1 MPSLIDVITPIY
13 KRMKRYFYLL
23 LLNFLIVSF
32 TYAQVKV
39 TGKVQT
45 DNNVPLVAAT
55 AYLMKAKT
63 AIILKAV
70 VTDENGEYQFTD
82 VQTGSYYIDV
92 KMIGYTSNKSNT
104 FDINKTTYNVATILL
119 NADTRKLQEVAVE
132 GKRPMVESKPGK
144 LVLNVEN
151 SPLAAGNNALDIVQR
166 APGVSLDNNNN
177 LQLMGQSGVSVTIDG
192 RQTYMSGEQLVNFLK
207 STDGNQIKSVE
218 VITTRAAKDDAEGAV
233 GTINIVLK
241 KNRMEGFNGTFNLTA
256 GRGEKFRGN
265 SSLSLNY
272 KKNNTTVFGSYAY
285 SDEKSYRKLLLDRII
300 QNKDVKTYFKQRSI
314 LDEQEKNHSYRF
326 GVEQKTSARNTLTV
340 QFNGS
345 NNIEYNDNDSKTNVG
360 KSFTTLDSLLISTS
374 AFKELFDRYSANLNN
389 EFRIDS
395 NGRKLTLDLDW
406 SKFKSSKRVS
416 YNNQYFDGQM
426 DAITPEEIQRS
437 RMPIGID
444 IYVAKL
450 DYEQPLTKVSKLE
463 MGAKYSN
470 VTSDNDLTFEDFL
483 NNSWI
488 NNEKRTNHFVYKEQI
503 AAGYIDYNNT
513 IGKWGL
519 KVGARGEYT
528 FSDGNSLTLNKQ
540 VKRNYFKLF
549 PNANLTYTL
558 HENHILSLGYA
569 RKITRPNYRQLNPFD
584 YFIDKLTFERGN
596 PYLNPQFSNEF
607 TLNYTLMQRYNV
619 TLGINDVR
627 DAIVES
633 MGQDSVLKQT
643 WVIRENLGKNLTAYL
658 NLNIPITVS
667 KIWSMNNNIT
677 GIHFNFDGMVSGHPL
692 KRKSFLLQATSM
704 HNLKLAKSLSANV
717 NLRYFSPFK
726 YNVYDMKAR
735 WDMEVG
741 ATKTFKDQRSSLK
754 LAVSDLFNTGNQ
766 NLKTNF
772 GDFDS
777 SIRQYQDRRVV
788 RLTYSYKFGNLKNNY
803 RKKDTSNEEKERAQ

>member
-1 MPSLIDVITPIY
+1 
-13 KRMKRYFYLL
+13 MKRYFYLL
-23 LLNFLIVSF
+23 VLNFLIVSF
-32 TYAQVKV
+32 AYAQVKV
-39 TGKVQT
+39 TGKVQAE
-45 DNNVPLVAAT
+45 NNVPLASAT

-63 AIILKAV
+63 AVILKAV
-70 VTDENGEYQFTD
+70 VTDENGGYQFSD
-82 VQTGSYYIDV
+82 IQTGSYYIDV
-92 KMIGYTSNKSNT
+92 KMVGYTSNKSSA
-104 FDINKTTYNVATILL
+104 FDISKTDYNVATILL

-285 SDEKSYRKLLLDRII
+285 SDEKSYRKLLLDRVI
-300 QNKDVKTYFKQRSI
+300 QNDGVKTYFNQRSI
-314 LDEQEKNHSYRF
+314 LDEKEQNHSYRF

-345 NNIEYNDNDSKTNVG
+345 NNVEYNDNDSKTNVG

-374 AFKELFDRYSANLNN
+374 EFKELFDRYSANLNN

-395 NGRKLTLDLDW
+395 NGRKLTVDLDW
-406 SKFKSSKRVS
+406 SKFKSSKRVN

-426 DAITPEEIQRS
+426 NAITPEEIQRS
-437 RMPIGID
+437 GMPIGID

-450 DYEQPLTKVSKLE
+450 DYEQPLSKVSKLE

-483 NNSWI
+483 NNGWI
-488 NNEKRTNHFVYKEQI
+488 NNTQRTNHFVYKEQI
-503 AAGYIDYNNT
+503 AAGYVDYNNT
-513 IGKWGL
+513 VGKWGL
-519 KVGARGEYT
+519 KVGVRGEYT
-528 FSDGNSLTLNKQ
+528 LSDGNSLTLNKQ
-540 VKRNYFKLF
+540 VKRDYFKLF

-558 HENHILSLGYA
+558 NENHILSLGYA

-658 NLNIPITVS
+658 NLNIPVTVS

-677 GIHFNFDGMVSGHPL
+677 GIHFNFDGMVSGHLL

-726 YNVYDMKAR
+726 YNVYDMKGR

>member
-1 MPSLIDVITPIY
+1 
-13 KRMKRYFYLL
+13 MKRYFYLL
-23 LLNFLIVSF
+23 LLNFLITSF
-32 TYAQVKV
+32 AYAQVKV
-39 TGKVQT
+39 TGKVHVE
-45 DNNVPLVAAT
+45 NNVPLASAT

-63 AIILKAV
+63 TVILKAV
-70 VTDENGEYQFTD
+70 VTDENGEYQFSD
-82 VQTGSYYIDV
+82 IQAGSYYV
-92 KMIGYTSNKSNT
+92 EAKMVGYTTNKSNV
-104 FDINKTTYNVATILL
+104 FDISKSDHKVPAILL
-119 NADTRKLQEVAVE
+119 NTDTRKLQEVAVE

-241 KNRMEGFNGTFNLTA
+241 KNRMEGFNGTFNMTA

-285 SDEKSYRKLLLDRII
+285 SDEKSHRKLLLDRVI
-300 QNKDVKTYFKQRSI
+300 QNKGEKTYFKQRSI
-314 LDEQEKNHSYRF
+314 LDEKEQNHSYRF
-326 GVEQKTSARNTLTV
+326 GVEQRTSARNTLTL

-374 AFKELFDRYSANLNN
+374 QFKELFDRYSANLNN

-406 SKFKSSKRVS
+406 SKFKSSKRVG

-450 DYEQPLTKVSKLE
+450 DYEQPLSKVSKLE

-658 NLNIPITVS
+658 NLNIPVTVS

-677 GIHFNFDGMVSGHPL
+677 GIHFNFDGMVSGYPL
-692 KRKSFLLQATSM
+692 KRTSFLLQATSM

-717 NLRYFSPFK
+717 NLRYFSPFN

-803 RKKDTSNEEKERAQ
+803 RKKDTSNEEKERAL

>member
-1 MPSLIDVITPIY
+1 
-13 KRMKRYFYLL
+13 MKRYFYLL
-23 LLNFLIVSF
+23 LLNFLITSF
-32 TYAQVKV
+32 AYAQVKV
-39 TGKVQT
+39 TGKVLVE
-45 DNNVPLVAAT
+45 NNVPLASAT

-63 AIILKAV
+63 TVILKAA
-70 VTDENGEYQFTD
+70 VTDENGAYQFSD
-82 VQTGSYYIDV
+82 IQAGSYYVDV
-92 KMIGYTSNKSNT
+92 KMVGYTANKSNV
-104 FDINKTTYNVATILL
+104 FDISKSDYKVPTILL
-119 NADTRKLQEVAVE
+119 NTDTRKLQEVAVE

-151 SPLAAGNNALDIVQR
+151 SPLAAGNNALDIVKR

-241 KNRMEGFNGTFNLTA
+241 KNRMEGFNGTFNMTA

-285 SDEKSYRKLLLDRII
+285 SNEKSHRRLLLDRVI
-300 QNKDVKTYFKQRSI
+300 QNKGEKTYFKQRSI
-314 LDEQEKNHSYRF
+314 LDEKEQNHSYRF
-326 GVEQKTSARNTLTV
+326 GVEQRTSARNTLTV

-374 AFKELFDRYSANLNN
+374 QFKELFDRYSANLNN

-406 SKFKSSKRVS
+406 SKFKSSKRVG

-450 DYEQPLTKVSKLE
+450 DYEQPLSKVSKLE

-503 AAGYIDYNNT
+503 AAGYIEYNNT

-658 NLNIPITVS
+658 NLNIPVTVS

-677 GIHFNFDGMVSGHPL
+677 GIHFNFDGMVSGLPL

-735 WDMEVG
+735 WDMEIG

>member
-1 MPSLIDVITPIY
+1 
-13 KRMKRYFYLL
+13 MKRYFYLL
-23 LLNFLIVSF
+23 LLNFLIASF
-32 TYAQVKV
+32 AYAQVKV
-39 TGKVQT
+39 TGKVLVE
-45 DNNVPLVAAT
+45 NNVPLASAT

-63 AIILKAV
+63 TVILKAV
-70 VTDENGEYQFTD
+70 VTDENGEYQFSD
-82 VQTGSYYIDV
+82 IQAGSYYVDV
-92 KMIGYTSNKSNT
+92 KMVGYTANKSNV
-104 FDINKTTYNVATILL
+104 FDISKSDYKIPTILL
-119 NADTRKLQEVAVE
+119 NTDTRKLQEVAVE

-233 GTINIVLK
+233 GTINIVLT
-241 KNRMEGFNGTFNLTA
+241 KNRMEGFNGTFNMTA

-285 SDEKSYRKLLLDRII
+285 SNEKSHRKLLLDRVI
-300 QNKDVKTYFKQRSI
+300 QNKGEKTYFKQRSV
-314 LDEQEKNHSYRF
+314 LDEKEQNHSYRF
-326 GVEQKTSARNTLTV
+326 GVEQRTSARNTLTV

-374 AFKELFDRYSANLNN
+374 QFKELFDRYSANLNN

-406 SKFKSSKRVS
+406 SKFKSSKGVG

-450 DYEQPLTKVSKLE
+450 DYEQPLSKVSKLE

-558 HENHILSLGYA
+558 DENHILSLGYA

-735 WDMEVG
+735 WDMEIG

-788 RLTYSYKFGNLKNNY
+788 RLTYLYKFGNLKNNY

>member
-1 MPSLIDVITPIY
+1 MVC
-13 KRMKRYFYLL
+13 F
-23 LLNFLIVSF
+23 VH
-32 TYAQVKV
+32 AQVRI
-39 TGKVQT
+39 TGSVQSQH
-45 DNNVPLVAAT
+45 NEPLPLAT
-55 AYLMKAKT
+55 VYLTKT
-63 AIILKAV
+63 NTTVVLKAA
-70 VTDENGEYQFTD
+70 VTDENGHYQFAE
-82 VQTGSYYIDV
+82 VKPGNYRIDV
-92 KMIGYTSNKSNT
+92 KMIGYLSDKSNA
-104 FDINKTTYNVATILL
+104 FDIAQSDYSLPIIQLKT
-119 NADTRKLQEVAVE
+119 DMRKLQEVAVE

-151 SPLAAGNNALDIVQR
+151 SPMAAGNNALDIVQR

-177 LQLMGQSGVSVTIDG
+177 LQLMGQSGVAVTIDG

-241 KNRMEGFNGTFNLTA
+241 KNRMEGFNGSFNLTA
-256 GRGEKFRGN
+256 GSGEKFRGN

-272 KKNNTTVFGSYAY
+272 KKENTTVFGSYAY
-285 SDEKSYRKLLLDRII
+285 SDEKAYRQLHIDRII
-300 QNKDVKTYFKQRSI
+300 QNVGVKSYFNQKSV
-314 LDEQEKNHSYRF
+314 LDEKERNHSYRF
-326 GVEQKTSARNTLTV
+326 GIEQRTSLRNTLTL

-345 NNIEYNDNDSKTNVG
+345 NNTEYNDNNSLTNIG
-360 KSFTTLDSLLISTS
+360 HSFAQYDTILVSNS

-389 EFRIDS
+389 EFKIDS
-395 NGRKLTLDLDW
+395 NGRKLTFDLDW
-406 SKFKSSKRVS
+406 SKFKSSKRVN
-416 YNNQYFDGQM
+416 YHNQYFDLNWSPF
-426 DAITPEEIQRS
+426 APEEIQRS
-437 RMPIGID
+437 GMPIGID
-444 IYVAKL
+444 IYVAKF
-450 DYEQPLTKVSKLE
+450 DYEHPLSKVSKLE
-463 MGAKYSN
+463 IGAKYSN

-488 NNEKRTNHFVYKEQI
+488 DNVKRTNHFVYKEQI
-503 AAGYIDYNNT
+503 AAGYVDYNNT
-513 IGKWGL
+513 VGKWGVKIGL
-519 KVGARGEYT
+519 RGEFT
-528 FSDGNSLTLNKQ
+528 LSDGHSLTLNKQ
-540 VKRNYFKLF
+540 VKRNYFQLF
-549 PNANLTYTL
+549 PNANLTYTVN
-558 HENHILSLGYA
+558 ENHILSLGYA

-619 TLGINDVR
+619 TLGINDIK

-633 MGQDSVLKQT
+633 MGQDSVQKQT
-643 WVIRENLGKNLTAYL
+643 WVIRENLGRNLTAYL
-658 NLNIPITVS
+658 NLNIPVTVS
-667 KIWSMNNNIT
+667 KIWNMNNNLT
-677 GIHFNFDGMVSGHPL
+677 GIHFNFDGMVAGYPL
-692 KRKSFLLQATSM
+692 KRKSFLLQANSM
-704 HNLKLAKSLSANV
+704 HNLKLSKSLSANV

-726 YNVYDMKAR
+726 YNVYDMEAR

-754 LAVSDLFNTGNQ
+754 LAVTDLFNTGNQ
-766 NLKTNF
+766 NLRTNF
-772 GDFDS
+772 GSFDS

>member
-1 MPSLIDVITPIY
+1 
-13 KRMKRYFYLL
+13 MKRYFYLL
-23 LLNFLIVSF
+23 LLNFLIASF
-32 TYAQVKV
+32 AYAQVKV
-39 TGKVQT
+39 TGKVLVE
-45 DNNVPLVAAT
+45 NNVPLASAT

-63 AIILKAV
+63 TVILKAV
-70 VTDENGEYQFTD
+70 VTDENGEYQFSD
-82 VQTGSYYIDV
+82 IQAGSYYVDV
-92 KMIGYTSNKSNT
+92 KMVGYTANKSNV
-104 FDINKTTYNVATILL
+104 FDINKSDYKVPTILL
-119 NADTRKLQEVAVE
+119 NTDTRKLQEVAVE

-241 KNRMEGFNGTFNLTA
+241 KNRMEGFNGTFNMTA

-285 SDEKSYRKLLLDRII
+285 SNEKSHRKLLLDRVI
-300 QNKDVKTYFKQRSI
+300 QNKGDKTYFKQRSI
-314 LDEQEKNHSYRF
+314 LDEKEQNHSYRF
-326 GVEQKTSARNTLTV
+326 GVEQRTSARNTLTV

-374 AFKELFDRYSANLNN
+374 QFKELFDRYSANLNN

-406 SKFKSSKRVS
+406 SKFKSSKGVG

-450 DYEQPLTKVSKLE
+450 DYEQPLSKVSKLE

-558 HENHILSLGYA
+558 NENHILSLGYA

-735 WDMEVG
+735 WDMEIG

>member
-1 MPSLIDVITPIY
+1 
-13 KRMKRYFYLL
+13 MKRYFYLL
-23 LLNFLIVSF
+23 LLNFLITSF
-32 TYAQVKV
+32 AYAQVKV
-39 TGKVQT
+39 TGKVHVE
-45 DNNVPLVAAT
+45 NNVPLASAT

-63 AIILKAV
+63 TVILKAV
-70 VTDENGEYQFTD
+70 VTDENGEYQFSD
-82 VQTGSYYIDV
+82 IQAGSYYV
-92 KMIGYTSNKSNT
+92 EAKMVGYTTNKSNV
-104 FDINKTTYNVATILL
+104 FDISKSNHKVPAILL
-119 NADTRKLQEVAVE
+119 NTDTRKLQEVAVE

-241 KNRMEGFNGTFNLTA
+241 KNRMEGFNGTFNMTA
-256 GRGEKFRGN
+256 GRGEKLRGN

-285 SDEKSYRKLLLDRII
+285 SDEKSHRKLLLDRVI
-300 QNKDVKTYFKQRSI
+300 QNKGEKTYFKQRSI
-314 LDEQEKNHSYRF
+314 LDEKEQNHSYRF
-326 GVEQKTSARNTLTV
+326 GVEQRTSARNTLTL

-374 AFKELFDRYSANLNN
+374 QFKELFDRYSANLNN

-406 SKFKSSKRVS
+406 SKFKSSKRVG

-450 DYEQPLTKVSKLE
+450 DYEQPLSKVSKLE

-658 NLNIPITVS
+658 NLNIPVTVS

-677 GIHFNFDGMVSGHPL
+677 GIHFNFDGMVSGYPL
-692 KRKSFLLQATSM
+692 KRTSFLLQATSM

-717 NLRYFSPFK
+717 NLRYFSPFN

-803 RKKDTSNEEKERAQ
+803 RKKDTSNEEKERAL

>member
-1 MPSLIDVITPIY
+1 
-13 KRMKRYFYLL
+13 MKRYFYLL
-23 LLNFLIVSF
+23 LLNFLIASF
-32 TYAQVKV
+32 AYAQVKV
-39 TGKVQT
+39 TGKVLVE
-45 DNNVPLVAAT
+45 NNVPLASAT

-63 AIILKAV
+63 TVILKAV
-70 VTDENGEYQFTD
+70 VTDENGEYQFSD
-82 VQTGSYYIDV
+82 IQAGSYYVDV
-92 KMIGYTSNKSNT
+92 KMVGYTANKSNV
-104 FDINKTTYNVATILL
+104 FDISKSDYKIPTILL
-119 NADTRKLQEVAVE
+119 NTDTRKLQEVAVE

-241 KNRMEGFNGTFNLTA
+241 KNRMEGFNGTFNMTA

-285 SDEKSYRKLLLDRII
+285 SNEKSHRKLLLDRVI
-300 QNKDVKTYFKQRSI
+300 QNKGEKTYFKQRSV
-314 LDEQEKNHSYRF
+314 LDEKEQNHSYRF
-326 GVEQKTSARNTLTV
+326 GVEQRTSARNTLTV

-374 AFKELFDRYSANLNN
+374 QFKELFDRYSANLNN

-406 SKFKSSKRVS
+406 SKFKSSKGVG

-450 DYEQPLTKVSKLE
+450 DYEQPLSKVSKLE

-558 HENHILSLGYA
+558 DENHILSLGYA

-735 WDMEVG
+735 WDMEIG

>member
-1 MPSLIDVITPIY
+1 
-13 KRMKRYFYLL
+13 MKRYFYLL
-23 LLNFLIVSF
+23 LLNFLIASF
-32 TYAQVKV
+32 AYAQVKV
-39 TGKVQT
+39 TGNVRVE
-45 DNNVPLVAAT
+45 NNVPLASAT

-63 AIILKAV
+63 TVILKAV
-70 VTDENGEYQFTD
+70 VTDENGEYQFSD
-82 VQTGSYYIDV
+82 IQAGSYYVDV
-92 KMIGYTSNKSNT
+92 KMVGYTANKSNV
-104 FDINKTTYNVATILL
+104 FDINKSDYKIPTILL
-119 NADTRKLQEVAVE
+119 NTDTRKLQEVAVE

-241 KNRMEGFNGTFNLTA
+241 KNRMEGFNGTFNMTA

-285 SDEKSYRKLLLDRII
+285 SNEKSHRKLLLDRVI
-300 QNKDVKTYFKQRSI
+300 QNKGEKTYFKQRSI
-314 LDEQEKNHSYRF
+314 LDEKEQNHSYRF
-326 GVEQKTSARNTLTV
+326 GVEQRTSARNTLTV

-374 AFKELFDRYSANLNN
+374 QFKELFDRYSANLNN

-406 SKFKSSKRVS
+406 SKFKSSKRVG
-416 YNNQYFDGQM
+416 YNNQYFDGQL

-450 DYEQPLTKVSKLE
+450 DYEQPLSKVSKLE

-519 KVGARGEYT
+519 KLGARGEYT

-558 HENHILSLGYA
+558 DENHILSLGYA

>member
-1 MPSLIDVITPIY
+1 
-13 KRMKRYFYLL
+13 MKRYFYLL
-23 LLNFLIVSF
+23 LLNFLIASF
-32 TYAQVKV
+32 AYAQVKV
-39 TGKVQT
+39 TGKVLVE
-45 DNNVPLVAAT
+45 NNVPLASAT

-63 AIILKAV
+63 TVILKAV
-70 VTDENGEYQFTD
+70 VTDENGEYQFSD
-82 VQTGSYYIDV
+82 IHAGSYYVDV
-92 KMIGYTSNKSNT
+92 KMVGYTANKSNV
-104 FDINKTTYNVATILL
+104 FDISKSDYKVPTILL
-119 NADTRKLQEVAVE
+119 NTDTRKLQEVAVE

-241 KNRMEGFNGTFNLTA
+241 KNRMEGFNGTFNMTA

-285 SDEKSYRKLLLDRII
+285 SNEKSHRKLLLDRVI
-300 QNKDVKTYFKQRSI
+300 QNKGEKTYFKQRSI
-314 LDEQEKNHSYRF
+314 LDEKEQNHSYRF
-326 GVEQKTSARNTLTV
+326 GVEQRTSARNTLTV

-374 AFKELFDRYSANLNN
+374 QFKELFDRYSANLNN

-406 SKFKSSKRVS
+406 SKFKSSKSVG
-416 YNNQYFDGQM
+416 YNNQYFDGQL

-450 DYEQPLTKVSKLE
+450 DYEQPLSKVSKLE

-470 VTSDNDLTFEDFL
+470 VTSDNDLTFEDYL

-558 HENHILSLGYA
+558 DENHILSLGYT

-735 WDMEVG
+735 WDMELG

>member
-1 MPSLIDVITPIY
+1 
-13 KRMKRYFYLL
+13 MKRYFYLL
-23 LLNFLIVSF
+23 LLNFLIVTF
-32 TYAQVKV
+32 AHAQVKI
-39 TGKVQT
+39 TGKVQSA
-45 DNNVPLVAAT
+45 DNSALPLAT
-55 AYLMKAKT
+55 VYLTKSNT
-63 AIILKAV
+63 TVILKAV
-70 VTDENGEYQFTD
+70 VTDENGEYEFSD
-82 VQTGSYYIDV
+82 VRAGNYRIDV
-92 KMIGYTSNKSNT
+92 KMVGYTANKSNV
-104 FDINKTTYNVATILL
+104 FDISKSDYKVPTILL
-119 NADTRKLQEVAVE
+119 NTDTRKLQEVAVE

-241 KNRMEGFNGTFNLTA
+241 KNRMEGFNGTFNMTA

-285 SDEKSYRKLLLDRII
+285 SDEKSHRKLLLDRVI
-300 QNKDVKTYFKQRSI
+300 QNKGEKTYFKQRSI
-314 LDEQEKNHSYRF
+314 LDEKEQNHSYRF
-326 GVEQKTSARNTLTV
+326 GVEQRTSARNTLTV

-374 AFKELFDRYSANLNN
+374 QFKELFDRYSANLNN

-406 SKFKSSKRVS
+406 SKFKSSKRVG

-426 DAITPEEIQRS
+426 NAITPEEIQRS

-450 DYEQPLTKVSKLE
+450 DYEQPLSKVSKLE

-483 NNSWI
+483 DNTWMNNT
-488 NNEKRTNHFVYKEQI
+488 KRTNHFVYKEQI

-519 KVGARGEYT
+519 KIGARGEYT

-558 HENHILSLGYA
+558 DENHILSLGYA

-658 NLNIPITVS
+658 NLNIPITVT

-677 GIHFNFDGMVSGHPL
+677 GIHFNFNGMVGGHPL

-726 YNVYDMKAR
+726 YNVYDMRAR

>member
-1 MPSLIDVITPIY
+1 
-13 KRMKRYFYLL
+13 MKRYFYLL
-23 LLNFLIVSF
+23 LLNFLIASF
-32 TYAQVKV
+32 AYAQVKV
-39 TGKVQT
+39 TGKVLVE
-45 DNNVPLVAAT
+45 NNVPLASAT

-63 AIILKAV
+63 TVILKAV
-70 VTDENGEYQFTD
+70 VTDENGEYQFSD
-82 VQTGSYYIDV
+82 IHAGSYYVDV
-92 KMIGYTSNKSNT
+92 KMVGYTANKSNV
-104 FDINKTTYNVATILL
+104 FDISKSDYKVPTILL
-119 NADTRKLQEVAVE
+119 NTDTRKLQEVAVE

-241 KNRMEGFNGTFNLTA
+241 KNRMEGFNGTFNMTA

-285 SDEKSYRKLLLDRII
+285 SNEKSHRKLLLDRVI
-300 QNKDVKTYFKQRSI
+300 QNKGEKTYFKQRSI
-314 LDEQEKNHSYRF
+314 LDEKEQNHSYRF
-326 GVEQKTSARNTLTV
+326 GVEQRTSARNTLTV

-374 AFKELFDRYSANLNN
+374 QFKELFDRYSANLNN

-406 SKFKSSKRVS
+406 SKFKSSKRVG
-416 YNNQYFDGQM
+416 YNNQYFDGQL

-450 DYEQPLTKVSKLE
+450 DYEQPLSKVSKLE

-470 VTSDNDLTFEDFL
+470 VTSDNDLTFEDYL

-558 HENHILSLGYA
+558 DENHILSLGYT

-735 WDMEVG
+735 WDMELG

>member
-1 MPSLIDVITPIY
+1 MA
-13 KRMKRYFYLL
+13 
-23 LLNFLIVSF
+23 SF
-32 TYAQVKV
+32 ACAQVKV
-39 TGKVQT
+39 TGKVHVE
-45 DNNVPLVAAT
+45 NNVPLASAT

-63 AIILKAV
+63 TVILKAV
-70 VTDENGEYQFTD
+70 VTDGNGEYHFSD
-82 VQTGSYYIDV
+82 IKGGSYYIDV
-92 KMIGYTSNKSNT
+92 KMVGYTANKSNV
-104 FDINKTTYNVATILL
+104 FDISKSDYKVPAILL
-119 NADTRKLQEVAVE
+119 NTDTRKLQEVAVE

-151 SPLAAGNNALDIVQR
+151 APLAAGNNALDIVQR

-241 KNRMEGFNGTFNLTA
+241 KNRMEGFNGTFNMTA

-285 SDEKSYRKLLLDRII
+285 SDEKSHRKLLLDRVI
-300 QNKDVKTYFKQRSI
+300 QNKGEKTYFKQRSI
-314 LDEQEKNHSYRF
+314 LDEKEQNHSYRF
-326 GVEQKTSARNTLTV
+326 GVEQRTSARNTLTV

-374 AFKELFDRYSANLNN
+374 QFKELFDRYSANLNN

-450 DYEQPLTKVSKLE
+450 DYEQPLTKISKLE

-704 HNLKLAKSLSANV
+704 HNLKVAKSLSANV

>member
-1 MPSLIDVITPIY
+1 
-13 KRMKRYFYLL
+13 MKRYFYLL
-23 LLNFLIVSF
+23 LLNFLIASF
-32 TYAQVKV
+32 AYAQVKV
-39 TGKVQT
+39 TGKVLVE
-45 DNNVPLVAAT
+45 NNVPLASAT

-63 AIILKAV
+63 TVILKAV
-70 VTDENGEYQFTD
+70 VTDENGEYQFSD
-82 VQTGSYYIDV
+82 IQAGSYYVDV
-92 KMIGYTSNKSNT
+92 KMVGYTANKSNV
-104 FDINKTTYNVATILL
+104 FDISKSDYKIPTILL
-119 NADTRKLQEVAVE
+119 NTDTRKLQEVAVE

-241 KNRMEGFNGTFNLTA
+241 KNRMEGFNGTFNMTA

-285 SDEKSYRKLLLDRII
+285 SNEKSHRKLLLDRVI
-300 QNKDVKTYFKQRSI
+300 QNKGEKTYFKQRSI
-314 LDEQEKNHSYRF
+314 LDEKEQNHSYRF
-326 GVEQKTSARNTLTV
+326 GVEQRTSARNTLTV

-374 AFKELFDRYSANLNN
+374 QFKELFDRYSANLNN

-406 SKFKSSKRVS
+406 SKFKSSKGVG

-450 DYEQPLTKVSKLE
+450 DYEQPLSKVSKLE

-558 HENHILSLGYA
+558 DENHILSLGYA

-735 WDMEVG
+735 WDMEIG

>member
-1 MPSLIDVITPIY
+1 
-13 KRMKRYFYLL
+13 MKRYFYLL
-23 LLNFLIVSF
+23 LLNFLIASF
-32 TYAQVKV
+32 AYAQVKV
-39 TGKVQT
+39 TGNVRVE
-45 DNNVPLVAAT
+45 NNVPLASAT

-63 AIILKAV
+63 TVILKAV
-70 VTDENGEYQFTD
+70 VTDENGEYQFSD
-82 VQTGSYYIDV
+82 IQTGSYYVDV
-92 KMIGYTSNKSNT
+92 KMVGYTANKSSV
-104 FDINKTTYNVATILL
+104 FDISKSDYKLPTILL

-241 KNRMEGFNGTFNLTA
+241 KNRMEGFNGTFNMTA

-285 SDEKSYRKLLLDRII
+285 SNEKSHRKLLLDRVI
-300 QNKDVKTYFKQRSI
+300 QNKGEKTYFKQRSI
-314 LDEQEKNHSYRF
+314 LDEKEQNHSYRF
-326 GVEQKTSARNTLTV
+326 GVEQRTSARNTLTV

-374 AFKELFDRYSANLNN
+374 QFKELFDRYSANLNN

-406 SKFKSSKRVS
+406 SKFKSSKGVG

-450 DYEQPLTKVSKLE
+450 DYEQPLSKVSKLE

-558 HENHILSLGYA
+558 DENHILSLGYA

-735 WDMEVG
+735 WDMEIG

>member
-1 MPSLIDVITPIY
+1 
-13 KRMKRYFYLL
+13 MKRYFYLL
-23 LLNFLIVSF
+23 LLNFLIASF
-32 TYAQVKV
+32 AYAQVKV
-39 TGKVQT
+39 TGKVLVE
-45 DNNVPLVAAT
+45 NNVPLASAT

-63 AIILKAV
+63 TVILKAV
-70 VTDENGEYQFTD
+70 VTDENGEYQFSD
-82 VQTGSYYIDV
+82 IQAGSYYVDV
-92 KMIGYTSNKSNT
+92 KMVGYMANKSNV
-104 FDINKTTYNVATILL
+104 FDISKSDYKVPTILL
-119 NADTRKLQEVAVE
+119 NTDTRKLQEVAVE
-132 GKRPMVESKPGK
+132 GKPPMVESKPGK

-241 KNRMEGFNGTFNLTA
+241 KNRMEGFNGTFNMTA

-285 SDEKSYRKLLLDRII
+285 SNEKSHRKLLLDRVI
-300 QNKDVKTYFKQRSI
+300 QNKGEKTYFKQRSI
-314 LDEQEKNHSYRF
+314 LDEKEQNHSYRF
-326 GVEQKTSARNTLTV
+326 GVEQRTSARNTLTV

-374 AFKELFDRYSANLNN
+374 QFKELFDRYSANLNN

-406 SKFKSSKRVS
+406 SKFKSSKRVG
-416 YNNQYFDGQM
+416 YNNQYFDGQL

-450 DYEQPLTKVSKLE
+450 DYEQPLSKVSKLE

-558 HENHILSLGYA
+558 DENHILSLGYA

>member
-1 MPSLIDVITPIY
+1 
-13 KRMKRYFYLL
+13 MKRYFYLL
-23 LLNFLIVSF
+23 LLNFLMVSF
-32 TYAQVKV
+32 SYGQMKV

-45 DNNVPLVAAT
+45 DNNVPLASAT

-70 VTDENGEYQFTD
+70 VTDENGEYQFSD
-82 VQTGSYYIDV
+82 IQTGSYYIDV

-104 FDINKTTYNVATILL
+104 FDVSKTAYNVEIILL
-119 NADTRKLQEVAVE
+119 KADTRKLQEVAVE

-241 KNRMEGFNGTFNLTA
+241 KNRMEGFNGTFNMTA
-256 GRGEKFRGN
+256 GQGEKFRGN

-285 SDEKSYRKLLLDRII
+285 SNEKSHRKLLLDRVI
-300 QNKDVKTYFKQRSI
+300 QNKGEKTYFKQRSI
-314 LDEQEKNHSYRF
+314 LDEKEQNHSYRF
-326 GVEQKTSARNTLTV
+326 GVEQRTSARNTLTL

-360 KSFTTLDSLLISTS
+360 RSFTTLDSLLISTS
-374 AFKELFDRYSANLNN
+374 QFKELFDRYSANLNN

-406 SKFKSSKRVS
+406 SKFKSSKRVG

-450 DYEQPLTKVSKLE
+450 DYEQPLSKVSKLE
-463 MGAKYSN
+463 IGAKYSN

-658 NLNIPITVS
+658 NLNIPVTVS

-677 GIHFNFDGMVSGHPL
+677 GIHFNFDGMVSGRPL

>member
-1 MPSLIDVITPIY
+1 
-13 KRMKRYFYLL
+13 MKRYFYLL
-23 LLNFLIVSF
+23 LLNFLIASF
-32 TYAQVKV
+32 AYAQVKV
-39 TGKVQT
+39 TGNVRVE
-45 DNNVPLVAAT
+45 NNVPLASAT

-63 AIILKAV
+63 TVILKAV
-70 VTDENGEYQFTD
+70 VTDENGEYYFSDIQA
-82 VQTGSYYIDV
+82 GSYYVDV
-92 KMIGYTSNKSNT
+92 KMVGYTANKSNV
-104 FDINKTTYNVATILL
+104 FDINKSDYKIPTILL
-119 NADTRKLQEVAVE
+119 NTDTRKLQEVAVE

-241 KNRMEGFNGTFNLTA
+241 KNRMEGFNGTFNMTA

-285 SDEKSYRKLLLDRII
+285 SNEKSHRKLLLDRVI
-300 QNKDVKTYFKQRSI
+300 QNKGEKTYFKQRSI
-314 LDEQEKNHSYRF
+314 LDEKEQNHSYRF
-326 GVEQKTSARNTLTV
+326 GVEQRTSARNTLTV

-374 AFKELFDRYSANLNN
+374 QFKELFDRYSANLNN

-395 NGRKLTLDLDW
+395 NGRKLTVDLDW
-406 SKFKSSKRVS
+406 SKFKSSKRVG
-416 YNNQYFDGQM
+416 YNNQYFDGQL

-450 DYEQPLTKVSKLE
+450 DYEQPLSKVSKLE

-558 HENHILSLGYA
+558 DENHILSLGYA

-677 GIHFNFDGMVSGHPL
+677 GIHFNFDGMVGGHPL

-735 WDMEVG
+735 WDMELG

>member
-1 MPSLIDVITPIY
+1 
-13 KRMKRYFYLL
+13 MKRYFYLL
-23 LLNFLIVSF
+23 LLNFLIASF
-32 TYAQVKV
+32 AYAQVKV
-39 TGKVQT
+39 TGNVRVE
-45 DNNVPLVAAT
+45 NNVPLASAT

-63 AIILKAV
+63 TVILKAV
-70 VTDENGEYQFTD
+70 VTDENGEYQFSD
-82 VQTGSYYIDV
+82 IQTGSYYVDV
-92 KMIGYTSNKSNT
+92 KMVGYTANKSSV
-104 FDINKTTYNVATILL
+104 FDISKSDYKLPTILL

-241 KNRMEGFNGTFNLTA
+241 KNRMEGFNGTFNMTA

-285 SDEKSYRKLLLDRII
+285 SNEKSHRKLLLDRVI
-300 QNKDVKTYFKQRSI
+300 QNKGEKTYFKQRSI
-314 LDEQEKNHSYRF
+314 LDEKEQNHSYRF
-326 GVEQKTSARNTLTV
+326 GVEQRTSARNTLTV

-374 AFKELFDRYSANLNN
+374 QFKELFDRYSANLNN

-395 NGRKLTLDLDW
+395 NGRKLTVDLDW
-406 SKFKSSKRVS
+406 SKFKSSKRVG

-450 DYEQPLTKVSKLE
+450 DYEQPLSKVSKLE

-558 HENHILSLGYA
+558 DENHILSLGYA

-677 GIHFNFDGMVSGHPL
+677 GIHFNFDGMVGGHPL

-735 WDMEVG
+735 WDMELG

>member
-1 MPSLIDVITPIY
+1 
-13 KRMKRYFYLL
+13 MKRYFYLL
-23 LLNFLIVSF
+23 LLNFLITSF
-32 TYAQVKV
+32 AYAQVKV
-39 TGKVQT
+39 TGKVHVE
-45 DNNVPLVAAT
+45 NNVPLASAT

-63 AIILKAV
+63 TVILKAV
-70 VTDENGEYQFTD
+70 VTDENGEYQFSD
-82 VQTGSYYIDV
+82 IQAGSYYV
-92 KMIGYTSNKSNT
+92 EAKMVGYTTNKSNV
-104 FDINKTTYNVATILL
+104 FDISKSDHKVPAILL
-119 NADTRKLQEVAVE
+119 NTDTRKLQEVAVE

-241 KNRMEGFNGTFNLTA
+241 KNRMEGFNGTFNMTA

-285 SDEKSYRKLLLDRII
+285 SDEKSHRKLLLDRVI
-300 QNKDVKTYFKQRSI
+300 QNKGEKTYFKQRSI
-314 LDEQEKNHSYRF
+314 LDEKEQNYSYRF
-326 GVEQKTSARNTLTV
+326 GVEQRTSARNTLTV

-374 AFKELFDRYSANLNN
+374 QFKELFDRYSANLNN

-406 SKFKSSKRVS
+406 SKFKSSKRVG

-426 DAITPEEIQRS
+426 NAITPEEIQRS

-450 DYEQPLTKVSKLE
+450 HYEQPLSKVSKLE

-584 YFIDKLTFERGN
+584 YFVDKLTFERGN

-658 NLNIPITVS
+658 NLNIPVTVS

-677 GIHFNFDGMVSGHPL
+677 GIHFNFDGMVSGYPL
-692 KRKSFLLQATSM
+692 KRTSFLLQATSM

-717 NLRYFSPFK
+717 NLRYFSPFN

>member
-1 MPSLIDVITPIY
+1 
-13 KRMKRYFYLL
+13 MKRYFYLL
-23 LLNFLIVSF
+23 LLNFLIASF
-32 TYAQVKV
+32 AYAQVKV
-39 TGKVQT
+39 TGKVLVE
-45 DNNVPLVAAT
+45 NNVPLASAT

-63 AIILKAV
+63 TVILKAV
-70 VTDENGEYQFTD
+70 VTDENGEYQFSD
-82 VQTGSYYIDV
+82 IQAGSYYVDV
-92 KMIGYTSNKSNT
+92 KMVGYMANKSNV
-104 FDINKTTYNVATILL
+104 FDISKSDYKVPTILL
-119 NADTRKLQEVAVE
+119 NTDTRKLQEVAVE

-241 KNRMEGFNGTFNLTA
+241 KNRMEGFNGTFNMTA

-285 SDEKSYRKLLLDRII
+285 SNEKSHRKLLLDRVI
-300 QNKDVKTYFKQRSI
+300 QNKGEKTYFKQRSI
-314 LDEQEKNHSYRF
+314 LDEKEQNHSYRF
-326 GVEQKTSARNTLTV
+326 GVEQRTSARNTLTV

-374 AFKELFDRYSANLNN
+374 QFKELFDRYSANLNN

-406 SKFKSSKRVS
+406 SKFKSSKRVG
-416 YNNQYFDGQM
+416 YNNQYFDGQL

-450 DYEQPLTKVSKLE
+450 DYEQPLSKVSKLE

-558 HENHILSLGYA
+558 DENHILSLGYA

>member
-1 MPSLIDVITPIY
+1 MVC
-13 KRMKRYFYLL
+13 F
-23 LLNFLIVSF
+23 VH
-32 TYAQVKV
+32 AQVRI
-39 TGKVQT
+39 TGSVQSEH
-45 DNNVPLVAAT
+45 NEPLPLAT
-55 AYLMKAKT
+55 VYLTKT
-63 AIILKAV
+63 NTTVVLKAA
-70 VTDENGEYQFTD
+70 VTDENGHYQFAE
-82 VQTGSYYIDV
+82 VKPGNYRIDV
-92 KMIGYTSNKSNT
+92 KMIGYLSDKSNA
-104 FDINKTTYNVATILL
+104 FDIAQSDYSLPIIQLKT
-119 NADTRKLQEVAVE
+119 DTRKLQEVAVE

-151 SPLAAGNNALDIVQR
+151 SPMAAGNNALDIVQR

-177 LQLMGQSGVSVTIDG
+177 LQLMGQSGVAVTIDG

-241 KNRMEGFNGTFNLTA
+241 KNRMEGFNGSFNLTA
-256 GRGEKFRGN
+256 GSGEKFRGN

-272 KKNNTTVFGSYAY
+272 KKENTTVFGSYAY
-285 SDEKSYRKLLLDRII
+285 SDEKAYRQLHIDRII
-300 QNKDVKTYFKQRSI
+300 QNVGVKSYFNQKSV
-314 LDEQEKNHSYRF
+314 LDEKERNHSYRF
-326 GVEQKTSARNTLTV
+326 GIEQRTSLRNTLTL

-345 NNIEYNDNDSKTNVG
+345 NNTEYNDNNSLTNIG
-360 KSFTTLDSLLISTS
+360 HSFAQYDTILVSNS

-389 EFRIDS
+389 EFKIDS
-395 NGRKLTLDLDW
+395 NGRKLTFDLDW
-406 SKFKSSKRVS
+406 SKFKSSKRVN
-416 YNNQYFDGQM
+416 YHNQYFDLNWSPF
-426 DAITPEEIQRS
+426 APEEIQRS
-437 RMPIGID
+437 GMPIGID
-444 IYVAKL
+444 IYVAKF
-450 DYEQPLTKVSKLE
+450 DYEHPLSKVSKLE
-463 MGAKYSN
+463 IGAKYSN

-488 NNEKRTNHFVYKEQI
+488 DNVKRTNHFVYKEQI
-503 AAGYIDYNNT
+503 AAGYVDYNNT
-513 IGKWGL
+513 VGKWGVKIGL
-519 KVGARGEYT
+519 RGEFT
-528 FSDGNSLTLNKQ
+528 LSDGHSLTLNKQ
-540 VKRNYFKLF
+540 VKRNYFQLF
-549 PNANLTYTL
+549 PNANLTYTVN
-558 HENHILSLGYA
+558 ENHILSLGYA

-619 TLGINDVR
+619 TLGINDIK

-633 MGQDSVLKQT
+633 MGQDSVQKQT
-643 WVIRENLGKNLTAYL
+643 WVIRENLGRNLTAYL
-658 NLNIPITVS
+658 NLNIPVTVS
-667 KIWSMNNNIT
+667 KIWNMNNNLT
-677 GIHFNFDGMVSGHPL
+677 GIHFNFDGMVAGYPL
-692 KRKSFLLQATSM
+692 KRKSFLLQANSM
-704 HNLKLAKSLSANV
+704 HNLKLSKSLSANV

-726 YNVYDMKAR
+726 YNVYDMEAR

-754 LAVSDLFNTGNQ
+754 LAVTDLFNTGNQ
-766 NLKTNF
+766 NLRTNF
-772 GDFDS
+772 GSFDS

>member
-1 MPSLIDVITPIY
+1 
-13 KRMKRYFYLL
+13 MKRYFYLL
-23 LLNFLIVSF
+23 LLNFLIASF
-32 TYAQVKV
+32 AYAQVKV
-39 TGKVQT
+39 TGKVLVE
-45 DNNVPLVAAT
+45 NNVPLASAT

-63 AIILKAV
+63 TVILKAV
-70 VTDENGEYQFTD
+70 VTDENGEYQFSD
-82 VQTGSYYIDV
+82 IQAGSYYVDV
-92 KMIGYTSNKSNT
+92 KMVGYTANKSNV
-104 FDINKTTYNVATILL
+104 FDISKSDYKVPTILL
-119 NADTRKLQEVAVE
+119 NTDTRKLQEVAVE

-241 KNRMEGFNGTFNLTA
+241 KNRMEGFNGTFNMTA

-285 SDEKSYRKLLLDRII
+285 SNEKSHRKLLLDRVI
-300 QNKDVKTYFKQRSI
+300 QNKGEKTYFKQRSI
-314 LDEQEKNHSYRF
+314 LDEKEQNHSYRF
-326 GVEQKTSARNTLTV
+326 GVEQRTSARNTLTV

-374 AFKELFDRYSANLNN
+374 QFKELFDRYSANLNN

-406 SKFKSSKRVS
+406 SKFKSSKGVG

-450 DYEQPLTKVSKLE
+450 DYEQPLSKVSKLE

-558 HENHILSLGYA
+558 DENHILSLGYA

-735 WDMEVG
+735 WDVEIG